1 MHGHG
6 PQIVTEIK
14 MVNKQMLNVINN
26 GKTTAPQDIA
36 REDAASFDVY
46 RQLRVDIIS
55 CRLKPNEKL
64 RFEALRKR
72 YGAGVGTLREALSHL
87 VSDGLVRIDVG
98 RGFKVSPVSVEDLQ
112 DVTSWRIEFETR
124 ALETSIG
131 NGDDNWEA
139 EIITSYHLLSKIKVP
154 RVDAPAEE
162 IYDYGEKHM
171 RFHNALVAACGS
183 PWLMFF
189 RSALQTQALRYQALA
204 MIDREHMV
212 NRAVDEHQAIM
223 NAVIERDNKQAMAL
237 ITHHI
242 QQTSD
247 DVNALLETSGRLDEF
262 SPEPVVDEKP
272 RRRGRPRKTA

>member
-1 MHGHG
+1 MFNG
-6 PQIVTEIK
+6 
-14 MVNKQMLNVINN
+14 QMLKVIN
-26 GKTTAPQDIA
+26 GGMTTAPQDIA

-64 RFEALRKR
+64 RFDALRKR

-98 RGFKVSPVSVEDLQ
+98 RGFKVAPVSVEDLQ

-124 ALETSIG
+124 ALKASIA

-139 EIITSYHLLSKIKVP
+139 EIITAYHLLSKIEVP

-171 RFHNALVAACGS
+171 RLHDAMVAACGS

-189 RSALQTQALRYQALA
+189 RSALQAQALRYQALA
-204 MIDREHMV
+204 MNDREHMV
-212 NRAVDEHQAIM
+212 NRAVDEHQAII
-223 NAVIERDNKQAMAL
+223 NAAVERDHEVATAL

-242 QQTSD
+242 QKTAH
-247 DVNALLETSGRLDEF
+247 DVRVLLETSGRLEEF
-262 SPEPVVDEKP
+262 SSEPIADEKP